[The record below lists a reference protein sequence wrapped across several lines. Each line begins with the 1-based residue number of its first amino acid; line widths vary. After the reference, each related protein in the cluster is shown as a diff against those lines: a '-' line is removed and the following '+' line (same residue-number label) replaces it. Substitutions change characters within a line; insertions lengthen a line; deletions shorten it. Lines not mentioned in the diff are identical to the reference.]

1 MKNNN
6 AYILGAILAVAILI
20 LYVLHFTS
28 APGKSGAR
36 KGDLITKMNDSSVT
50 LPVAYVN
57 VDSLLMNYN
66 FAKDLN
72 EALMRTEES
81 SRASLTQKERQL
93 NAAAQEFQRKLQ
105 NNAFLSQERA
115 EQEQQRILKMQQE
128 YQQMAERLSQ
138 EFALEQQKLNMELS
152 DTVKVR
158 LVEFNKDKGYQIIYS
173 NTGSDN
179 ILFADDK
186 YDITKEVTE
195 FLNKKYGP
203 ATSTSNTGAGTK
215 TPAATETK

>member
-115 EQEQQRILKMQQE
+115 EQEQQRILRMQQE
-128 YQQMAERLSQ
+128 YQQMAERLGQ

-158 LVEFNKDKGYQIIYS
+158 LVEFNKNKGYQIIYS